1 MDLSRSS
8 HRWWLGAVLGVAGLG
23 LAACGGGGGS
33 TPAAN
38 GSPSGGT
45 STAVLKTAST
55 SMGTVLEDQQG
66 KVVYEFAADSP
77 NHSSCTGSCLTY
89 WPVVKA
95 PAHVPSS
102 VPGVTGKVGVI
113 TRSDGTKQLTING
126 WPLYT
131 YIGDSS
137 PGMTSGQGLNISG
150 GLWWVV
156 SPAGTTITSSSP
168 SPSGSTSS
176 SGGGGAGG
184 GWG

>member
-1 MDLSRSS
+1 M
-8 HRWWLGAVLGVAGLG
+8 WLGAALGVAGLG
-23 LAACGGGGGS
+23 LAACGGASGS

-45 STAVLKTAST
+45 QQASTAALKTAST
-55 SMGTVLEDQQG
+55 PMGTVLEDQQG

-77 NHSSCTGSCLTY
+77 NHSACTGSCLTY
-89 WPVVKA
+89 WPAVTA
-95 PAHVPSS
+95 PSRVPSS
-102 VPGVTGKVGVI
+102 IPGITGKVGVL

-131 YIGDSS
+131 YVGDTT
-137 PGMTSGQGLNISG
+137 PGMTSGQGLNSSG

-156 SPAGTTITSSSP
+156 SPAGSTITSTASP
-168 SPSGSTSS
+168 SSSTSS
-176 SGGGGAGG
+176 STSGGSG